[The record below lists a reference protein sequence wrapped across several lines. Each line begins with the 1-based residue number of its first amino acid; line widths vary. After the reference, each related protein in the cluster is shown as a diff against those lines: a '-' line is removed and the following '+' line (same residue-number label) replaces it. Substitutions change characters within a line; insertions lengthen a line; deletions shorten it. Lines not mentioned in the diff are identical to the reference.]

1 MIGFFKPA
9 EHIERLP
16 QDKHG
21 SHYKAL
27 RWQIFLSIFFGYAA
41 YYLVRKNIS
50 LAVPDLLK
58 LGFTKTDMGF
68 VMSAGAISYGIA
80 KFVMGMV
87 SDRSNPRYFF
97 SAGLLLSGGVML
109 FMGFSPWAVSSVA
122 IMYAL
127 QFVNGWVQGMGW
139 PPCGRTMVHWWS
151 THERGKIVSVWN
163 VAHNLGGGLVANLA
177 VWGVGY
183 FNEWQ
188 AKLYVPA
195 GVAVG
200 IAVLLIITM
209 RDTPQSCGLPPI
221 EEHNNDYPPSYSED
235 QELEM
240 TTKEIFVK
248 YILPNKYLWY
258 IAIANIFVY
267 FIRYGVLDWA
277 PTYLREVKGFDFK
290 QAGLAYSLYEY
301 AAIPG
306 TILCGWISDQYFK
319 SRRAPAGILFMVP
332 TVLAVAFYWLN
343 KSGSAAI
350 DSWALLAIG
359 FFVYGPVMLIG
370 LHALDLV
377 PKKAAGTA
385 AGLTGLFGYVLGT
398 VVANWVTGWV
408 IQHYGWDWY
417 FGLMLIAGLLA
428 ILAIALTW
436 GHGATSEKRDGNGNG
451 ASPEAAKS

>member
-1 MIGFFKPA
+1 MIGIFKPA
-9 EHIERLP
+9 RHIARLP
-16 QDKHG
+16 EDCQAPY
-21 SHYKAL
+21 YKRM
-27 RWQIFLSIFFGYAA
+27 RWQIFASIFFGYAA
-41 YYLVRKNIS
+41 YYLVRKNIA

-58 LGFTKTDMGF
+58 LGFTKTDMGL
-68 VMSAGAISYGIA
+68 VMSAGAVAYGIS
-80 KFVMGMV
+80 KFVMGIV
-87 SDRSNPRYFF
+87 SDRSNPRFF
-97 SAGLLLSGGVML
+97 LPAGLLLSGGIMM
-109 FMGFSPWAVSSVA
+109 FMGFSQWAISSVF

-127 QFVNGWVQGMGW
+127 QFLNGWVQGMGW

-163 VAHNLGGGLVANLA
+163 VAHNVGGGLVANLA

-195 GVAVG
+195 GVAIGV
-200 IAVLLIITM
+200 ALVLMAFM

-221 EEHNNDYPPSYSED
+221 EEHNNDYPEFYNED
-235 QELEM
+235 HEMEM
-240 TTKEIFVK
+240 TTKQIFTK

-258 IAIANIFVY
+258 IALANIFVY

-277 PTYLREVKGFDFK
+277 PTYLKEVKGFDFK

-306 TILCGWISDQYFK
+306 TILCGWISDRFFR

-332 TVLAVAFYWLN
+332 TVLCVVWYWLN
-343 KSGSAAI
+343 KNGPAI
-350 DSWALLAIG
+350 YDSYALVGIG

-408 IQHYGWDWY
+408 LQHYGWDWY
-417 FGLMLIAGLLA
+417 FGLMVFAGVLA
-428 ILAIALTW
+428 ILAISLTW
-436 GHGATSEKRDGNGNG
+436 GHGASSSARDENGNDV
-451 ASPEAAKS
+451 AKA